1 MNTHCRWDN
10 IPSGNFLIANEHGP
24 VELVDFPI
32 KNGGSFHLLLG
43 GAITV
48 LKMMDFVNE
57 KGDIPYMKLKN
68 V

>member
-1 MNTHCRWDN
+1 
-10 IPSGNFLIANEHGP
+10 
-24 VELVDFPI
+24 VDFPI